1 MFSLRSLF
9 GFTLSVL
16 VHGSV
21 GAYLLTH
28 NYKVEK
34 PKPKTIAMQ
43 MAMFKIAPPPLAVTK
58 PVLMAPPEKSIEKIA
73 EPKPVLVV
81 SPPKQAI
88 KHPVKEL
95 VKIEKP
101 KPVIK
106 EKVAV
111 IKPKP
116 KPPAKVKP
124 KFKKKIKTKVK
135 LKKKKKIKTKV
146 KRKKKKKILKR
157 KTVVVKKKP
166 KIKPR
171 KIAPP
176 KHKAIVKK
184 HINKKPQLARKA
196 KASRHR
202 PSPRKAALKRV
213 VRHTTNTQQRAPIK
227 KHGRPKTKQ
236 VNKPTHASKPAVR
249 RKPAARPP
257 TQPKIARNPHLERQY
272 EQSIRQRIEQKKLY
286 PRLAK
291 RMRKQGVV
299 RIAFTINRNGSFSK
313 LRIVQSS
320 GVKSLDKAA
329 LQAVKKVGRF
339 PAIPAG
345 IRKSVLSYIIPIS
358 YRLR

>member
-34 PKPKTIAMQ
+34 TKPKTIAMQ

-111 IKPKP
+111 VKPKP
-116 KPPAKVKP
+116 KPPTKVKP
-124 KFKKKIKTKVK
+124 KF
-135 LKKKKKIKTKV
+135 KKKIKTKV
-146 KRKKKKKILKR
+146 KRKKKKKILRR

-184 HINKKPQLARKA
+184 HVNKKPKLARKA

-272 EQSIRQRIEQKKLY
+272 EQGIRQRIEQKKLY

>member
-146 KRKKKKKILKR
+146 KRKKKKKILK
-157 KTVVVKKKP
+157 
-166 KIKPR
+166 
-171 KIAPP
+171 
-176 KHKAIVKK
+176 
-184 HINKKPQLARKA
+184 
-196 KASRHR
+196 
-202 PSPRKAALKRV
+202 
-213 VRHTTNTQQRAPIK
+213 QR
-227 KHGRPKTKQ
+227 Q
-236 VNKPTHASKPAVR
+236 W
-249 RKPAARPP
+249 
-257 TQPKIARNPHLERQY
+257 L
-272 EQSIRQRIEQKKLY
+272 L
-286 PRLAK
+286 
-291 RMRKQGVV
+291 
-299 RIAFTINRNGSFSK
+299 
-313 LRIVQSS
+313 
-320 GVKSLDKAA
+320 
-329 LQAVKKVGRF
+329 
-339 PAIPAG
+339 
-345 IRKSVLSYIIPIS
+345 RKSQK
-358 YRLR
+358 